1 MKTIL
6 KRNASARKR
15 AKARSIARSDF
26 FWPLAVIAGVTI
38 LVMTLGI
45 HFAVR
50 AFDRQSE
57 LREQMLA
64 RNGITLRVQ
73 EVAQMI
79 VPQTD
84 WDDAVRF
91 LDQKFDLAW
100 AETNVGKYF
109 YQTTGFDRSFVL
121 DAADRPLF
129 AAINGEATALTSY
142 QSIAPLAAP
151 LVRSVRAQEAR
162 RGPFTGGPSKTM
174 ISRPIQASALKIVG
188 GHMAIMTATLVQPD
202 FGTALPGGGRS
213 PVVVTTMAVGPEF
226 LDLFSKRFLFDGVH
240 VRKLDEKPVPGE
252 TEIPATDERGAVIAH
267 FAWRPLNPGYAM
279 LRQLLPPI
287 GLVFV
292 GLTVI
297 AVFQLRRIKRL
308 AEDLIEREAQNRDLA
323 YHDPATGLPN
333 RLYFR
338 EQLALELAALGSD
351 VGSLAVLCIG
361 FDGLREI
368 GDEFGNAASE
378 EFLGIAARR
387 LGAVLRDD
395 VVLARTTEDSFA
407 IVALGATE
415 RQAQVLGD
423 RLRQSMNAPLAL
435 ERGRVELRCSV
446 VSVVVDDPALDAADV
461 LRQAESALCRAQAEL
476 PLAAD

>member
-1 MKTIL
+1 MSAAPQIEDHFG
-6 KRNASARKR
+6 KRR
-15 AKARSIARSDF
+15 
-26 FWPLAVIAGVTI
+26 VGE
-38 LVMTLGI
+38 
-45 HFAVR
+45 
-50 AFDRQSE
+50 DRGP
-57 LREQMLA
+57 
-64 RNGITLRVQ
+64 N
-73 EVAQMI
+73 
-79 VPQTD
+79 
-84 WDDAVRF
+84 
-91 LDQKFDLAW
+91 LD
-100 AETNVGKYF
+100 G
-109 YQTTGFDRSFVL
+109 
-121 DAADRPLF
+121 DRPH
-129 AAINGEATALTSY
+129 GE
-142 QSIAPLAAP
+142 
-151 LVRSVRAQEAR
+151 E
-162 RGPFTGGPSKTM
+162 
-174 ISRPIQASALKIVG
+174 
-188 GHMAIMTATLVQPD
+188 VQ
-202 FGTALPGGGRS
+202 
-213 PVVVTTMAVGPEF
+213 
-226 LDLFSKRFLFDGVH
+226 H

-308 AEDLIEREAQNRDLA
+308 ADDLIEREAQNRDLA

-395 VVLARTTEDSFA
+395 VVLARTTEDGFA

-446 VSVVVDDPALDAADV
+446 VSVVIDDPALDAADV